1 MTRDARVSVVIPT
14 YRDWP
19 RLRKCLAALSQQ
31 TLPASCVEVIVVD
44 NDDDPLPPADRPP
57 GVRYV
62 HEPEGFSY
70 AARNAGLA
78 VASGTV
84 IAFTDADCLPEPGWL
99 QAGVEALQKLD
110 LAGGAISMFYERDSV
125 AARYDYAFGLR
136 QGEYFRTWGTFATAN
151 VFVRREVF
159 EKIGPFDVTLES
171 GGDFELCLRA
181 GAAGF
186 SLGYVP
192 GAIVRHPARA
202 DLPELVRKTRRTARG
217 VVEFRLRR
225 HRSPADA
232 WRSALRQLRPRPFD
246 WAAALAGGRG
256 SEVLPFRQRPAVL
269 ALKIF
274 LHYVF
279 VFEMIGALRRS
290 IRERGWP

>member
-1 MTRDARVSVVIPT
+1 MNDDVRVSVVIPT
-14 YRDWP
+14 YRDWG
-19 RLRKCLAALSQQ
+19 RLRQCLGALSKQ
-31 TLPASCVEVIVVD
+31 TMPASRVEIIVVD
-44 NDDDPLPPADRPP
+44 NDDDPLPLADRPP

-78 VASGTV
+78 AATGAI
-84 IAFTDADCLPEPGWL
+84 IAFTDSDCLPEPGWI
-99 QAGVEALQKLD
+99 QAGVEATRTLD
-110 LAGGAISMFYERDSV
+110 LAGGAISMFFERDSV

-136 QGEYFRTWGTFATAN
+136 QAEYFRTWCTFVTAN
-151 VFVRREVF
+151 LFVRREAF
-159 EKIGPFDVTLES
+159 EKLGSFNGALES
-171 GGDFELCLRA
+171 GGDFEFCLRA
-181 GAAGF
+181 GAAGL
-186 SLGYVP
+186 SLGFVP
-192 GAIVRHPARA
+192 EAVVRHPARA
-202 DLPELVRKTRRTARG
+202 DLAELIRKTRRTARG

-225 HRSPADA
+225 HRSRADA
-232 WRSALRQLRPRPFD
+232 WRSALRQLRPRLID

-269 ALKIF
+269 CVKML

-279 VFEMIGALRRS
+279 VFEMIAALRRS